1 MPYNHAEAEIKW
13 AKFVEELRDMAE
25 EECSEEEIVK
35 LIEIYREDFKKDRSF
50 YEHERSLLQMDIE
63 NHPVFPEFT
72 NETYQD
78 LLDSVPDHEIY
89 EYCKNTNEV
98 MRSIII
104 FVLKGFKIKE
114 IAEMLN
120 MTPKAVSKRFTRF
133 IKNIPKPKD

>member
-1 MPYNHAEAEIKW
+1 MPYNHAEAEAKW
-13 AKFVEELRDMAE
+13 TKFVEELRKMAE

-50 YEHERSLLQMDIE
+50 YEHERNLLQMDIE

-78 LLDSVPDHEIY
+78 LLDNVPNHEIY
-89 EYCKNTNEV
+89 EYCKNANEV

-120 MTPKAVSKRFTRF
+120 MIHQIYQKHS
-133 IKNIPKPKD
+133 